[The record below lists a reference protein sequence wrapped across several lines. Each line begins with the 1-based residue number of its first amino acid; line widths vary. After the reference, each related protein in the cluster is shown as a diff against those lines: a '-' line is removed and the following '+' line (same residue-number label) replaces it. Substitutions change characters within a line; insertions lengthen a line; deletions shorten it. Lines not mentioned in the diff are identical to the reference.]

1 MPRPILFAI
10 TAANKEL
17 PLKFSFYST
26 NTDAEV
32 VLGGYDPASI
42 KVLCLLALLVQST
55 NTDAQGAALKGTMWY
70 IPAMA
75 TNDFI
80 VGVTSM
86 KFGEN
91 AGSAVELL
99 KFKSGKKKKA
109 EKITIICLLKSSH
122 WY

>member
-1 MPRPILFAI
+1 
-10 TAANKEL
+10 
-17 PLKFSFYST
+17 
-26 NTDAEV
+26 
-32 VLGGYDPASI
+32 
-42 KVLCLLALLVQST
+42 
-55 NTDAQGAALKGTMWY
+55 MWY

-122 WY
+122 

>member
-1 MPRPILFAI
+1 
-10 TAANKEL
+10 
-17 PLKFSFYST
+17 
-26 NTDAEV
+26 
-32 VLGGYDPASI
+32 
-42 KVLCLLALLVQST
+42 
-55 NTDAQGAALKGTMWY
+55 MWY

>member
-1 MPRPILFAI
+1 
-10 TAANKEL
+10 
-17 PLKFSFYST
+17 
-26 NTDAEV
+26 
-32 VLGGYDPASI
+32 
-42 KVLCLLALLVQST
+42 
-55 NTDAQGAALKGTMWY
+55 MWY

-99 KFKSGKKKKA
+99 KFKSGKKKNMPP
-109 EKITIICLLKSSH
+109 EVIGINKII
-122 WY
+122 

>member
-1 MPRPILFAI
+1 
-10 TAANKEL
+10 
-17 PLKFSFYST
+17 
-26 NTDAEV
+26 
-32 VLGGYDPASI
+32 
-42 KVLCLLALLVQST
+42 
-55 NTDAQGAALKGTMWY
+55 MWY

-99 KFKSGKKKKA
+99 KFKSGKKICNMPPEVIGINNNVSPLKLLVYLADLTLLA
-109 EKITIICLLKSSH
+109 EALA
-122 WY
+122 